1 MHLHQIVSCAGAP
14 FILLGVIMTTS
25 CTDRDH
31 HTAKQPTA
39 DADMQKVLDALTG
52 LNPKPIESLT
62 PTEARLQPSPADAV
76 HVVMRERGMPVAADP
91 GVSIQ
96 EMSYP
101 GGADLQKARIY
112 QPLGISGTKPVI
124 VYYRGG
130 GWVIASLDIYEAT
143 PVALA
148 KQLNAVIVSVD
159 YRMGSEHKFPAAH
172 DDAIAAYRW
181 VLNNAMSWGGDLQ
194 RIAVAGESAGGNLAA
209 NVSIA
214 ARDQGLQMP
223 VHQLLIYP
231 VASTNTNSPSY
242 QDCAQAKPLNAAMMR
257 WFVKNA
263 TNGGTDLVDPRLN
276 LITANLRGLPPTTI
290 ISAEIDPLR
299 SDGDFITQSL
309 TNAGVP
315 VEHRLYRGATH
326 EFFGMAAVVGKARE
340 AQEFSVKRLSA
351 SFENHQAP

>member
-1 MHLHQIVSCAGAP
+1 MNVNQILSCAGAT
-14 FILLGVIMTTS
+14 FVLFGVIMTTS

-31 HTAKQPTA
+31 RIAQQPTA
-39 DADMQKVLDALTG
+39 DADMQKVLDALAG
-52 LNPKPIESLT
+52 LKPKPSESLT

-76 HVVMRERGMPVAADP
+76 RVVLRERGTPVAPDP
-91 GVSIQ
+91 GVSI
-96 EMSYP
+96 EETTYP
-101 GGADLQKARIY
+101 GGAGLQKARIY
-112 QPLGISGTKPVI
+112 QPKGISGTKPVI
-124 VYYRGG
+124 VYFRGG

-148 KQLNAVIVSVD
+148 KQLNAVVVSID
-159 YRMGSEHKFPAAH
+159 YRMGPEHKFPAAH

-181 VLNNAMSWGGDLQ
+181 VLENAMSWGGDRQ

-214 ARDQGLQMP
+214 ARDQGLPMP
-223 VHQLLIYP
+223 IHQLLVYP
-231 VASTNTNSPSY
+231 VASTNTDSPSY
-242 QDCAQAKPLNAAMMR
+242 HDCAQAKPLNAAMMG

-263 TNGGTDLVDPRLN
+263 TNGGTDLADPRLN

-299 SDGDFITQSL
+299 SDGDFLTLSL
-309 TNAGVP
+309 TTAGVQ

-351 SFENHQAP
+351 SFENHRAP

>member
-1 MHLHQIVSCAGAP
+1 MNVHPIVSSASATL
-14 FILLGVIMTTS
+14 ILLGVIMTTS

-31 HTAKQPTA
+31 HLAKQPTA

-62 PTEARLQPSPADAV
+62 PTEARRQPSPADAV
-76 HVVMRERGMPVAADP
+76 GVVLRERGMPVTADP

-96 EMSYP
+96 EMTYP
-101 GGADLQKARIY
+101 GGAGPQKARIY
-112 QPLGISGTKPVI
+112 QPRDISGTKPVV

-148 KQLNAVIVSVD
+148 KQLNAIVVSVD
-159 YRMGSEHKFPAAH
+159 YRMGPEHKFPAAH
-172 DDAIAAYRW
+172 DDAIAAYSW
-181 VLNNAMSWGGDLQ
+181 VLENAMSWGGDRQ

-214 ARDQGLQMP
+214 ARDQGLTMP
-223 VHQLLIYP
+223 VHQLLVYP
-231 VASTNTNSPSY
+231 VASTNTDSTSY
-242 QDCAQAKPLNAAMMR
+242 HDCAQAKPLNAAMMR

-263 TNGGTDLVDPRLN
+263 TNGGTDLADPRLN
-276 LITANLRGLPPTTI
+276 LITANLKGLPPTTI

-299 SDGDFITQSL
+299 SDGDFLTQSL
-309 TNAGVP
+309 TTAGVP

-326 EFFGMAAVVGKARE
+326 EFFGMAAVVGKAHE

-351 SFENHQAP
+351 SFENNRAP